1 MCLSITVFGRHAMN
15 PTRESVLEAA
25 LNLREEDRAAL
36 AEALLDSLSPDDEVA
51 DDDALA
57 AELDAR
63 YADFERSGGEA
74 ISWDELKRQQ

>member
-1 MCLSITVFGRHAMN
+1 MN